1 MAVATTTLLAI
12 SAVAAAAGTAYS
24 MYAADTAANQQE
36 ANLKFQSAQDAADA
50 AAARGEAEV
59 EAMRIRK
66 AGRAQKAQAV
76 AAAAASGIDVN
87 SPTALRIDEEITK
100 NSEEDARLT
109 ILQGSDR
116 GARLNQQSH
125 ANRTG
130 AAIAKDNGRMEST
143 ASLISGASS
152 AAGSYSNWKKAKGT

>member
-12 SAVAAAAGTAYS
+12 SAAVAVAGTAYS
-24 MYAADTAANQQE
+24 MYASDTAANQSE
-36 ANLKFQSAQDAADA
+36 ANLKFQAAQDAADA
-50 AAARGEAEV
+50 NAERGAAEV

-66 AGRAQKAQAV
+66 AAKATRASAV

-109 ILQGSDR
+109 ILQGRDR
-116 GARLNQQSH
+116 GARLGQQSH
-125 ANRTG
+125 ASRNA
-130 AAIAKDNGRMEST
+130 AAIARDNGRMEST
-143 ASLISGASS
+143 ASLISGVGQV
-152 AAGSYSNWKKAKGT
+152 AGTYSNWKRAKGA